1 MIICVTDVY
10 WCSFMGEI
18 KAFKMTRERFEKLVN
33 KLAADSL
40 NITFIN
46 NCTHGDW
53 ERAVN
58 YRQML
63 VCLQKGA
70 VLSDPRWDEESQTH
84 IGNMGRFH
92 AGQDIVLEIAVEK
105 EQHLYVINVCQ

>member
-1 MIICVTDVY
+1 MIVYVTDVY
-10 WCSFMGEI
+10 WYSLMGEI
-18 KAFKMTRERFEKLVN
+18 KAFKMTRERFETLV
-33 KLAADSL
+33 KRLATDSS

-46 NCTHGDW
+46 NCTDGDW

-58 YRQML
+58 HRQML
-63 VCLQKGA
+63 VCLQKGS